1 MQNSLLFQRTLCVFL
16 AGISSVLW
24 VGSASS
30 QQAVPVIVK
39 EVTIDRFTDRVEALG
54 TLRANESVELT
65 ATVSETVTAIH
76 FEDGQRVEAGDI
88 LVEMTNN
95 EEHALI
101 SEEMSTVAEAKKQY
115 ERMKSL
121 VERGSASTSMLYQ
134 RRREYETAKARLLA
148 TESRLKDRL
157 IIASF
162 SGVVGLRNISVGALI
177 EPGDVVTTLDDDSF
191 MKLDF
196 LVPAIHLSTL
206 RVGLPIRASSPA
218 YAGRTFRGT
227 VSSINSRIDPSTR
240 SVVARAR
247 VPNPDR
253 LLKPGMLM
261 RVELLKNARDI
272 VVIPEEALIPSGRN
286 NSVLVVDRSTDS
298 AVTLR
303 RQVTIG
309 ARRPGDVE
317 ILDGL
322 QAGELVVIHGTQ
334 NARPGQPVTII
345 AVDTGDKPLA
355 RLLEQ
360 HSRGTAK

>member
-1 MQNSLLFQRTLCVFL
+1 MKTASLIPLQLWIAIAGL
-16 AGISSVLW
+16 ASVLW
-24 VGSASS
+24 VASASS
-30 QQAVPVIVK
+30 QQTIPVIVK
-39 EVTIDRFTDRVEALG
+39 EVTVERFDDSVEALG

-88 LVEMTNN
+88 LVEMTNE

-101 SEEMSTVAEAKKQY
+101 TEEMSTVAEARKQY
-115 ERMKSL
+115 DRMKSL
-121 VERGSASTSMLYQ
+121 VERGSASKSLLDQ

-157 IIASF
+157 VVAPF
-162 SGVVGLRNISVGALI
+162 SGLVGLRNISVGALI
-177 EPGDVVTTLDDDSF
+177 EPGDVITTLDDDSV

-206 RVGLPIRASSPA
+206 RVGLPIQAGSPA

-227 VSSINSRIDPSTR
+227 ISGINSRIDPTTR
-240 SVVARAR
+240 SIIARAL

-261 RVELLKNARDI
+261 RVELLNNARDI
-272 VVIPEEALIPSGRN
+272 VVIPEEALIPSGREN
-286 NSVLVVDRSTDS
+286 TVLVVDRSSDP
-298 AVTLR
+298 AVTQR

-317 ILDGL
+317 ILEGL
-322 QAGELVVIHGTQ
+322 QAGEFVVIHGTQ
-334 NARPGQPVTII
+334 KARPGQPVTVI
-345 AVDTGDKPLA
+345 AVDTGDEPLA
-355 RLLEQ
+355 RLLKQ
-360 HSRGTAK
+360 YSGGPAK